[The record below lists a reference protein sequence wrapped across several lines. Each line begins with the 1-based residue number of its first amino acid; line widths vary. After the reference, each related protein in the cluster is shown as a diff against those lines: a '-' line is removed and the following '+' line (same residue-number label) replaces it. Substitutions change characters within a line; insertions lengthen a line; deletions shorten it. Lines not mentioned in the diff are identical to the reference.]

1 MTSKI
6 PVSTKKIAPKKPS
19 SPEPVTAVQPPQS
32 SIHSSKNLAPQKPTS
47 AEPVAASQ
55 PPPPPPLTRQ
65 NPISS
70 DTDSFLSTKEEIEGE
85 EEEQP
90 RPDKSLFESTTT
102 TTASRKNSNESDD
115 SVITKKPDRSIFAV
129 PIVGGVLGGKRRPV
143 KKQDSSEIDSDSS
156 FKIRRFEAKK
166 GDDES
171 ITLGHE
177 EISDVDSTDNEDTDK
192 K

>member
-1 MTSKI
+1 VTSKI
-6 PVSTKKIAPKKPS
+6 PVSLKKLAPKKPS
-19 SPEPVTAVQPPQS
+19 SPEPVAAGQPPQS
-32 SIHSSKNLAPQKPTS
+32 STHSSKNLAPKKPIS
-47 AEPVAASQ
+47 ADPVAASQ

-90 RPDKSLFESTTT
+90 LADKSLFESAT

-115 SVITKKPDRSIFAV
+115 SVITKKPDRSIFAA